1 MNRQTGDLE
10 TVYGRSPVFV
20 GCVFIMNFY
29 DLVKRSKPFLSLDI
43 SVQSTGY
50 FGWNGTTFGFGTYA
64 LQSTNSYDRRKEFG
78 DFVKKLVVGCRPAV
92 IYQEDVI
99 MGCNFETTR
108 ALTELNCVADN
119 LMMYNQ
125 IQHIPLVRVNNSTW
139 KRILRVLGGSTP
151 VKGSGDK
158 EEVRLLLQAM
168 GFDHDVKQDVYD
180 AVGIGLSQL
189 AVEYL
194 GIEAEQKTS
203 KSTVRHLREDLG
215 KGYVLEQC
223 FSEVEL
229 LQKAES
235 MSKRAKTS
243 RPVVQI
249 VFDPNFRS
257 LNDRFKEIVREVGDN
272 AIFAVMYPIN
282 KINNIA
288 LTHGFDLSQDMV
300 YFIAKRR

>member
-1 MNRQTGDLE
+1 
-10 TVYGRSPVFV
+10 
-20 GCVFIMNFY
+20 MNFY
-29 DLVKRSKPFLSLDI
+29 DLVKQSKPFLSLDI

-50 FGWNGTTFGFGTYA
+50 FGWNGTNYGFGTYA

-78 DFVKKLVVGCRPAV
+78 EFVKKLVTGCCPAI

-125 IQHIPLVRVNNSTW
+125 IPTIPLVRVNNSTW
-139 KRILRVLGGSTP
+139 KRILRTLGGDTP

-158 EEVRLLLQAM
+158 EEVRLLLNSL
-168 GFDHDVKQDVYD
+168 GFTRDVKQDIYD
-180 AVGIGLSQL
+180 AVGIGVSQL
-189 AVEYL
+189 AVEFL
-194 GIEAEQKTS
+194 GIDAEQKTS
-203 KSTVRHLREDLG
+203 KSTVHHLREDLG

-223 FSEVEL
+223 FSEAEL
-229 LQKAES
+229 LQKAKS
-235 MSKRAKTS
+235 MSERAKTS
-243 RPVVQI
+243 RPVTQI
-249 VFDPNFRS
+249 VYDPNFRS
-257 LNDRFKEIVREVGDN
+257 LNDKFKEVVREVGDT
-272 AIFAVMYPIN
+272 AIFAVAYPIN

-300 YFIAKRR
+300 YFVAKKR